1 MWKISDEQAVIIQ
14 NRMADV
20 REVLAML
27 DDTDIESDSVLLLNF
42 TLTVGELLGTLDTV
56 MMDERNYCGEKDRKQ
71 STID

>member
-1 MWKISDEQAVIIQ
+1 MWKISDDQMVRIQ

-27 DDTDIESDSVLLLNF
+27 DDTDIKSDSVLLLNF

-56 MMDERNYCGEKDRKQ
+56 VNNPRLKSRACKPV
-71 STID
+71 ID